1 MHTNAGYIFS
11 PSTETGMATTTGFG
25 SPTRDSSAITRGA
38 LLGILAGVVFGILI
52 QFRLERMTAI
62 GAMYT
67 LGDPQLS
74 VGWIA
79 HLGHSAL
86 FGALYGLLV
95 DRELFD
101 RVATRPLTGLLLGGG
116 YGVALWAINIVV
128 IWPLWLGAVGV
139 SNAPSFPFLTVLP
152 LFGHLVYGGLTG
164 LLFGA
169 IQR

>member
-1 MHTNAGYIFS
+1 MS
-11 PSTETGMATTTGFG
+11 TTTGFETP
-25 SPTRDSSAITRGA
+25 SRDSSAITRA
-38 LLGILAGVVFGILI
+38 AVLGVVAGVVFGLLV

-67 LGDPQLS
+67 LGEPQLS

-79 HLGHSAL
+79 HLAHSAL

-95 DRELFD
+95 DRNLFD
-101 RVATRPLTGLLLGGG
+101 GVANRRTTGLLLGGG
-116 YGVALWAINIVV
+116 YGAALWAVNIVV

-139 SNAPSFPFLTVLP
+139 SNAPSVPFLAALP
-152 LFGHLVYGGLTG
+152 LVGHLVYGGLMG

-169 IQR
+169 LST